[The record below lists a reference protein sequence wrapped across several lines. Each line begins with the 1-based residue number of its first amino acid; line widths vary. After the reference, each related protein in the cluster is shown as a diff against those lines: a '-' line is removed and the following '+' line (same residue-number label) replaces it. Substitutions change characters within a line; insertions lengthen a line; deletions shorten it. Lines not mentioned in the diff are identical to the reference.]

1 MGRKEKLAGARLRA
15 VSTGGGAARRE
26 EAGAAE
32 TPASRDADFLDAYS
46 RAVAFVAETVSPSVV
61 KIDVRQRQRGTDA
74 RTLPGPLGGAGSGF
88 VFTPDGYILTNSHVV
103 HSAERIDVTLANG
116 TRRRGEIIGEDPDN
130 DLAVVRIAGNGL
142 VPASLGDS
150 QAIRVG
156 QVAIAVGN
164 PYGFQCTVTAGVVS
178 AVGRSLRSMSG
189 WLIDNVIQTDAAL
202 NPGSSGGPLV
212 DSRGEVIGVNTAVI
226 FPAQGICF
234 AVPINT
240 AKFVAGLLI
249 KEGKI
254 TTGYIGVGGQ
264 NVPILRRVA
273 RFHKLPAESGVLVIA
288 VEADSPAQRAGVRE
302 GDVIT
307 GFGGE
312 PVPHIDVLHRLL
324 AKERIGER
332 STLTVLRHTEILDL
346 PIVPAERK
354 R

>member
-1 MGRKEKLAGARLRA
+1 MARKEKHAGARLRA
-15 VSTGGGAARRE
+15 VSIGGGPARRE

-32 TPASRDADFLDAYS
+32 TPVSRDADLLDAYS
-46 RAVAFVAETVSPSVV
+46 RAVAFVAEKVSASVV

-74 RTLPGPLGGAGSGF
+74 RALPGPLGGAGSGF

-103 HSAERIDVTLANG
+103 HNAERIDVTLASG
-116 TRRRGEIIGEDPDN
+116 VRRRGELIGEDPDN

-150 QAIRVG
+150 QAVRVG

-264 NVPILRRVA
+264 NVPILRRIA
-273 RFHKLPAESGVLVIA
+273 RFHNLPAESGVLVIA
-288 VEADSPAQRAGVRE
+288 VEADSPAQKAGVRE
-302 GDVIT
+302 GDVII

-324 AKERIGER
+324 TGERIGGK

-346 PIVPAERK
+346 SIIPVERK